1 MDEKTNKK
9 LKKIQSKIRGD
20 DFNKAELLSFRAGYK
35 EINSVFTKKI
45 TSDINLRSIIA
56 ILSNDVSSVVVIYLY
71 ILILFTA
78 AFCFVGETEDAG
90 LFFGMIGTAA
100 VVHFIYTARKNK
112 LRLFTQVKL
121 VNLYIRSVF

>member
-9 LKKIQSKIRGD
+9 LRKIQSKIRGD

-35 EINSVFTKKI
+35 EINSVYPMKI
-45 TSDINLRSIIA
+45 TSEFNLRSVIA

-71 ILILFTA
+71 MLIFLTA
-78 AFCFVGETEDAG
+78 AFCFVGETEGAG
-90 LFFGMIGTAA
+90 LFFCVIGIAA

-112 LRLFTQVKL
+112 LGLFTQVKL
-121 VNLYIRSVF
+121 VNLYIRSFF